1 MSKLK
6 NMKVG
11 AQMLLNCVI
20 MLLLG
25 LIIAGVSIYGVGSV
39 GNQYNKVLSEEV
51 AASDAIEDTQA
62 AVNSIE
68 SNLRNM
74 ILAGYDET
82 TSEKNA
88 EYKENINTCLE
99 TIKNGTGSIDSQKV
113 DTYNTSLESWLAS
126 VQNIESALQNGDAD
140 TARDLLQSEELDLLN
155 QVTSAGEDLSSTIT
169 TQQTDA
175 INKAQF
181 LVVRDRVIISVLGVA
196 MVLLGVWLN
205 LRMIKRIVKPLS
217 DAEKAIV
224 AFSKGN
230 LSVEIDYHSE
240 NEIGVMC
247 HAVRNSQRVV
257 SSIIEDINRVTN
269 ALAQSD
275 LTSEIPKDYPGQ
287 FAPIKKNLLSMFD
300 NVSRTMGDILRA
312 ADQVAAG
319 ADQVSMG
326 SQSLAQGAT
335 QQASAVEELSAT
347 INEIDGSS
355 QKNAE
360 AAKEAKAKSDEAAQQ
375 VHICNENMHE
385 MREAMEDIYKG
396 QQDTEK
402 IIETIENIA
411 FQTNILALNAAVE
424 AARAGVAGKGFA
436 VVADEVRNL
445 ASKSDQAA
453 KQTKERIS
461 DSMRAVERGRN
472 LVADVDDNMEKT
484 VQLAAEAISSMDQVA
499 ENSIAQ
505 ASSVAQL
512 TIGVDQIS
520 AVVQTN
526 SATSEE
532 SAAASEELSSQA
544 IVMKQLLQ
552 KFKLRDEY
560 GQAAGSEIQEQNV
573 EYTPAPTVEAQSY
586 TPSYTPAP
594 SYTPTYTPSQN
605 NSDKY

>member
-1 MSKLK
+1 MSKMK

-20 MLLLG
+20 MLLLA
-25 LIIAGVSIYGVGSV
+25 LIIVAVSIYEIGSV
-39 GNQYNKVLSEEV
+39 GSQYNSIISQEV
-51 AASDAIEDTQA
+51 AASDAIKDTQV
-62 AVNSIE
+62 AVNSVE
-68 SNLRNM
+68 SNLRSM

-82 TSEKNA
+82 TMGENTD
-88 EYKENINTCLE
+88 YKDTINTSLE
-99 TIKNGTGSIDSQKV
+99 SIKEGVGSEDSQKV
-113 DTYNTSLESWLAS
+113 DTYASAVESWLTS
-126 VQNIESALQNGDAD
+126 VQSIESALQSGDTD
-140 TARDLLQSEELDLLN
+140 SARSQLQSEELDLLN
-155 QVTSAGEDLSSTIT
+155 QVTSAGEDLSSAIQ
-169 TQQTDA
+169 TQKTNA
-175 INKAQF
+175 INAAEF
-181 LVVRDRVIISVLGVA
+181 AAVRDRILIVVLAIVMVVLG
-196 MVLLGVWLN
+196 LLLN
-205 LRMIKRIVKPLS
+205 LDMIKRIVRPLS
-217 DAEKAIV
+217 EAEKAIV

-230 LSVEIDYHSE
+230 LSAEIGYHSE

-269 ALAQSD
+269 ALAQGD
-275 LTSEIPKDYPGQ
+275 LTSEIEKDYPGQ
-287 FAPIKKNLLSMFD
+287 FAPIKKNLCSMFE
-300 NVSRTMGDILRA
+300 NVSHTMADILRA

-319 ADQVSMG
+319 ADQVSDG

-335 QQASAVEELSAT
+335 EQASAVQEFSAT
-347 INEIDGSS
+347 INEIDTSS

-375 VHICNENMHE
+375 VHICNENMHQ

-424 AARAGVAGKGFA
+424 AARAGAAGKGFA

-461 DSMRAVERGRN
+461 DSMKAVERGRN
-472 LVADVDDNMEKT
+472 LVADVDDNMQKT
-484 VQLAAEAISSMDQVA
+484 VELASAAISSMDQVA
-499 ENSIAQ
+499 ENSITQ

-544 IVMKQLLQ
+544 IMMKQLLQ
-552 KFKLRDEY
+552 QFKLRNEY
-560 GQAAGSEIQEQNV
+560 SKSTEENENRGNNM
-573 EYTPAPTVEAQSY
+573 EYPAVSSSTTSY
-586 TPSYTPAP
+586 TSV
-594 SYTPTYTPSQN
+594 PSQSKN
-605 NSDKY
+605 YSDKY

>member
-1 MSKLK
+1 MSKMNK
-6 NMKVG
+6 MKVG
-11 AQMLLNCVI
+11 VQMLLNCVI
-20 MLLLG
+20 MLLLA
-25 LIIAGVSIYGVGSV
+25 IVIAAVSIFEIGSV
-39 GNQYNKVLSEEV
+39 GSQYNDILSKEI
-51 AASDAIEDTQA
+51 AASDAIKEAQVSTT
-62 AVNSIE
+62 SIE
-68 SNLRNM
+68 SNLRSM

-82 TSEKNA
+82 TMGKNTD
-88 EYKENINTCLE
+88 YKDTINTSVE
-99 TIKNGTGSIDSQKV
+99 SVKAGTGSVDSQKV
-113 DTYNTSLESWLAS
+113 DSYVSAVENWLTS
-126 VQNIESALQNGDAD
+126 VQSIESALQSGDTD
-140 TARDLLQSEELDLLN
+140 GARNLLQSEELDLLN
-155 QVTSAGEDLSSTIT
+155 QVTSTGTDLSSTIQ
-169 TQQTDA
+169 TQKTNA
-175 INKAQF
+175 INAAESAS
-181 LVVRDRVIISVLGVA
+181 VRDRIIIVALTIVLI
-196 MVLLGVWLN
+196 LLGLLLN
-205 LRMIKRIVKPLS
+205 LNMIKRIVRPLS
-217 DAEKAIV
+217 EAEKAII

-230 LSVEIDYHSE
+230 LSAEIDYHSE

-247 HAVRNSQRVV
+247 HAVRKSQRVV

-269 ALAQSD
+269 ALAQGD
-275 LTSEIPKDYPGQ
+275 LTSEIEQDYPGQ
-287 FAPIKKNLLSMFD
+287 FAPIKKNLCYMFE
-300 NVSRTMGDILRA
+300 NVSRTMADILRA

-319 ADQVSMG
+319 ADQVSDG

-335 QQASAVEELSAT
+335 QQASAVEEFSAT
-347 INEIDGSS
+347 INEIDTSS

-375 VHICNENMHE
+375 IHTCNENMHE

-424 AARAGVAGKGFA
+424 AARAGAAGKGFA

-461 DSMRAVERGRN
+461 DSMKAVERGRN
-472 LVADVDDNMEKT
+472 LVANVDDNMQKT
-484 VQLAAEAISSMDQVA
+484 VELSSEAISSMDQVA

-544 IVMKQLLQ
+544 VVMKQLLQ
-552 KFKLRDEY
+552 KFKLRGEY
-560 GQAAGSEIQEQNV
+560 GQSAEGSESKTDYSAGTSLDGQS
-573 EYTPAPTVEAQSY
+573 YTSASSY
-586 TPSYTPAP
+586 TPSQSGNYA
-594 SYTPTYTPSQN
+594 
-605 NSDKY
+605 DKY